1 MKRKIEWQTL
11 LFGIFW
17 TGYTLFTLFQ
27 YFNGTL
33 DSFRVPK
40 IIALVY
46 DSIGFM
52 PTMILQLVFGLFLIL
67 IAFSKKEEKNNKEK
81 E

>member
-1 MKRKIEWQTL
+1 MADITIWNILDRIH
-11 LFGIFW
+11 FI
-17 TGYTLFTLFQ
+17 YIV
-27 YFNGTL
+27 NGTL
-33 DSFRVPK
+33 GSFRVPK